1 MRQSIFMLF
10 YPNVGLV
17 RGSCYWPGEMGV
29 PGALMLCSV
38 IQQVK
43 ESEDRVTLYKNV
55 YSTGIVWGIVQDA
68 QGL

>member
-1 MRQSIFMLF
+1 
-10 YPNVGLV
+10 
-17 RGSCYWPGEMGV
+17 
-29 PGALMLCSV
+29 MLCSI

-43 ESEDRVTLYKNV
+43 ESEDRVTLYKNF